1 MLNIYLIPNFRI
13 VSLLLFEVCAV
24 RLSMNRQIFASPFSS
39 LNLVRYSLNL
49 MTFTDYGKSMNSSYP
64 FSLDTPESSAIVGSF
79 VRDLS
84 MLMLSFG
91 RQYSTFGTAARV
103 NIVSS
108 MYMMRNPSL
117 FALSIYRLSFCF
129 SLIISSCD
137 LLFCF
142 FFHTIFLFLILCI
155 R

>member
-1 MLNIYLIPNFRI
+1 MLNMYLIPSFRI
-13 VSLLLFEVCAV
+13 VSLLLLEVCAV
-24 RLSMNRQIFASPFSS
+24 RLSMKRQIFASPFSS
-39 LNLVRYSLNL
+39 RNLVRYSLNF
-49 MTFTDYGKSMNSSYP
+49 MTFTDYWKSINSSYP
-64 FSLDTPESSAIVGSF
+64 FSLDTPESNAIVGSF
-79 VRDLS
+79 VSDLS
-84 MLMLSFG
+84 MLILSYG
-91 RQYSTFGTAARV
+91 RQYSAFGTAARV

-129 SLIISSCD
+129 SLIISSGD